1 MSSSGE
7 IPAGLAPPIQLALAK
22 AVDAFPGPN
31 TLPGTMCFE
40 PKWDGYRLALFRDS
54 EGTQLW
60 SRQGKNLTR
69 YFPELVAAATDMIPA
84 GCIVD
89 GEAVVWTG
97 GRLSFESLQQRLI
110 TGKNRLVALA
120 NELPA
125 NFVAFDVLCVA
136 GHDARSQRL
145 RERRALL
152 EQLASDWTPPFSLSP
167 LTTDLD
173 LALQWFTDLAP
184 AGLEGLIIKG
194 DSQPYLGG
202 QRVWLK
208 YKRRSEMDII
218 CGAVVGPINRPTEI
232 VAGLPIDGELRI
244 VGRSSVLRSSHSK
257 MLARWLKPPEGPHP
271 WPATVKG
278 STLDRFNRD
287 ASPVA
292 LTLVE
297 PVVVEVSADSA
308 WSGQA
313 FRHALRFIRVRP
325 ELPPEE
331 VPLPR

>member
-1 MSSSGE
+1 MSSSRE

-22 AVDAFPGPN
+22 AVEAFPGPN
-31 TLPGTMCFE
+31 ALPGTMCFE
-40 PKWDGYRLALFRDS
+40 PKWDGYRLALFRGS

-60 SRQGKNLTR
+60 SRQGKNLTK

-97 GRLSFESLQQRLI
+97 GRLSFESLQQRL
-110 TGKNRLVALA
+110 TAGKNRLEALA

-136 GHDARSQRL
+136 GHDARSRRL

-152 EQLASDWTPPFSLSP
+152 EQLASDWTPPLSLSP
-167 LTTDLD
+167 WTTDLD
-173 LALQWFTDLAP
+173 LARHWFKDMPT

-244 VGRSSVLRSSHSK
+244 VGRSSVLRSSR
-257 MLARWLKPPEGPHP
+257 ARRLHG
-271 WPATVKG
+271 G
-278 STLDRFNRD
+278 
-287 ASPVA
+287 
-292 LTLVE
+292 
-297 PVVVEVSADSA
+297 
-308 WSGQA
+308 
-313 FRHALRFIRVRP
+313 
-325 ELPPEE
+325 
-331 VPLPR
+331 